1 MTNVYFI
8 YPRSPV
14 TFRGGGKVT
23 AAHLL
28 TAGTSLAPASAST
41 ERFQTQTCGWSLETI
56 IWRIKYFANLIT
68 LHWKHS
74 FFLFNESLK
83 IQI

>member
-28 TAGTSLAPASAST
+28 TAGTSLAPTSAGT
-41 ERFQTQTCGWSLETI
+41 ERFQSQTCGQSLETI
-56 IWRIKYFANLIT
+56 IWRVKYFANLIT

-74 FFLFNESLK
+74 FFLFSESLK
-83 IQI
+83 NQL